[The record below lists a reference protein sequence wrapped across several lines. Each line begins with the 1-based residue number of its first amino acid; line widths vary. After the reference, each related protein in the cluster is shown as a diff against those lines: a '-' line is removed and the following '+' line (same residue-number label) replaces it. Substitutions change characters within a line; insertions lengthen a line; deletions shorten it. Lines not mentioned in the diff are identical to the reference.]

1 MNLSATTHPKT
12 DIVQFGALSATVAF
26 CFNCTKIIANTQILC
41 YTVFRINICVG
52 GNTMAISYNR
62 LWKLLIDR
70 KMKKK
75 DLVEMAGVSWSTIV
89 KMGRDEHVS
98 TDIVVKICVALECDV
113 DEVMEIVPKND
124 TQ

>member
-1 MNLSATTHPKT
+1 
-12 DIVQFGALSATVAF
+12 
-26 CFNCTKIIANTQILC
+26 
-41 YTVFRINICVG
+41 
-52 GNTMAISYNR
+52 MAISYNR

-98 TDIVVKICVALECDV
+98 TDIVVKICAALECDV
-113 DEVMEIVPKND
+113 DEVIEIVPKND